1 VKVQHGGLTPRRSPL
16 RAGASSGYNPSFSR
30 YANREGR
37 DVPLSAESIKRAPDA
52 PSSRAEYVRRIEAR
66 RATAAERERTHATTG
81 ISRFAVAVLGVVL
94 LVVVFAAG
102 WLSPAWLAVPV
113 VVFLALSYWHQR
125 ATRALTRARRAI
137 AYYERGLAR
146 LDGRWQS
153 FGDPGERYLDDHHP
167 NARDLD
173 LFGKESLYQLIC
185 TARTRSGK
193 DLLAAWLLAPAEP
206 AEVRARQAAVAEL
219 SPGLDLREDLAL
231 LGADVPAGVDL
242 AGLAEW
248 GKAPPI
254 LVSPVLRVV
263 AFVLAALAV
272 GALARLVVVFATM
285 VSEVG
290 VPEAARWAGGP
301 GLLPVVG
308 AAALEGVF
316 ALWLYGRVRRVLAPL
331 ERRARDLAVFHGL
344 LARLEQERFRAP
356 RLAQLRA
363 ALETTGKAPSARIEH
378 LMALLELLDSNRNL
392 YFKPFG
398 ALLLW
403 TTQLAFAVE
412 AWRRATGP
420 AIGGWLEAVAQF
432 EALGALA
439 TYAAESPE
447 DPFPE
452 VVEAGPVFDGE
463 GVGHPLLPKATCVR
477 NDVRLGGELRVLVV
491 SGSNMSGKS
500 TLLRTVGVN
509 AVLALAGAP
518 VRAARLRVSPLT
530 VGATL
535 RVQDSLQGGV
545 SRFMA
550 EVQRVRQLVELAGGP
565 RPLLF
570 LLDELFA
577 GTNSHDRRLG
587 AEAVIRTLVEAGAVG
602 LITTHDLALTHI
614 TELLGGRAANVH
626 FEDNFEEGGGVTFD
640 YRMRPGVMQRSN
652 ALALMRSVGLE
663 V

>member
-1 VKVQHGGLTPRRSPL
+1 M
-16 RAGASSGYNPSFSR
+16 
-30 YANREGR
+30 
-37 DVPLSAESIKRAPDA
+37 PLSAEALKRPPDA
-52 PSSRAEYVRRIEAR
+52 ASPHAEYAR
-66 RATAAERERTHATTG
+66 RLEDRRAAASERERTHAVTG
-81 ISRFAVAVLGVVL
+81 ISRFVIAVAGAVL
-94 LVVVFAAG
+94 LIFVFALG
-102 WLSPAWLAVPV
+102 WLAPGWLAVPV

-125 ATRALTRARRAI
+125 VTRALTRARRAI
-137 AYYERGLAR
+137 VYYERGLAR
-146 LDGRWQS
+146 LDGHWQS
-153 FGDPGERYLDDHHP
+153 FGDPGDRYLDDHHP

-206 AEVRARQAAVAEL
+206 DEVRARQAAVAEL
-219 SPGLDLREDLAL
+219 SPRIDLREDLAL

-248 GKAPPI
+248 GQSPAI

-263 AFVLAALAV
+263 AFLLAAVAAATV
-272 GALARLVVVFATM
+272 VRLVYVFATM

-290 VPEAARWAGGP
+290 MPEAASWAGGP
-301 GLLPVVG
+301 GLVPVLAAG
-308 AAALEGVF
+308 AVEVAF
-316 ALWLYGRVRRVLAPL
+316 ALWLAGRVRRVIAPL
-331 ERRARDLAVFHGL
+331 ERRAHDLAVFHGL
-344 LARLEQERFRAP
+344 LARLEREQFGAP
-356 RLAQLRA
+356 RLVELRR
-363 ALETTGKAPSARIEH
+363 ALETTGKAPSERIEH
-378 LMALLELLDSNRNL
+378 LLSLLELLDSKRNL
-392 YFKPFG
+392 YFAPFG
-398 ALLLW
+398 ALMLW

-412 AWRRATGP
+412 AWRRTSGS
-420 AIGGWLEAVAQF
+420 AIRGWLEAVAQL
-432 EALGALA
+432 EALAALA
-439 TYAAESPE
+439 TYAAENPL
-447 DPFPE
+447 DPFPDVAAE
-452 VVEAGPVFDGE
+452 GPVFDGE
-463 GVGHPLLPKATCVR
+463 ALGHPLLPKAACVR
-477 NDVRLGGELRVLVV
+477 NDVRLGGGLRVLVV

-535 RVQDSLQGGV
+535 RVQDSLQAGV

-550 EVQRVRQLVELAGGP
+550 EVQRVRQLVGLARGP

-577 GTNSHDRRLG
+577 GTNSADRRVG
-587 AEAVIRTLVEAGAVG
+587 AEAVIRTLVESGAIG
-602 LITTHDLALTHI
+602 FITTHDLALTHV
-614 TELLGGRAANVH
+614 TDLLAGRAANVH

-640 YRMRPGVMQRSN
+640 YRMRPGVVQRSN